1 MRYFIDIWKV
11 HKMYLDE
18 HKVLKLDQKKI
29 ISENTRILLFNL
41 YFCKV
46 SYFLFPTDIVFHV
59 L

>member
-41 YFCKV
+41 YFCFV
-46 SYFLFPTDIVFHV
+46 RSATFYFLLI
-59 L
+59 

>member
-1 MRYFIDIWKV
+1 MHYFIDIWKV

-18 HKVLKLDQKKI
+18 HKVLKLDKKK
-29 ISENTRILLFNL
+29 SENTRILLFNS

-46 SYFLFPTDIVFHV
+46 SYFLFPTDILFHV